1 MMKPP
6 PHGGPM
12 GGPPHRHRERKKL
25 TEFSDIVYIS
35 PDEITFFTTEG
46 ALTGAEYKDY
56 KGRINIVR
64 IFPLN
69 LKNEFLSVQ
78 DDDGNELG
86 IIKSLD
92 DFSYEQKCMINE
104 ELDRRYFAPE
114 ITKVIDVKEE
124 FGNMFWTCET
134 SSGKRSFTV
143 RDLANNLIH
152 SSNGGI
158 ILVDT
163 DGNRYT
169 AKNPTA
175 LGGKAMKHLD
185 IWL

>member
-6 PHGGPM
+6 PHGVPI
-12 GGPPHRHRERKKL
+12 GGPPHRRREKKKL
-25 TEFSDIVYIS
+25 TEFSDIIYIK
-35 PDEITFFTTEG
+35 PEEISFFVTEG
-46 ALTGAEYKDY
+46 NLTGAKYKDY
-56 KGRINIVR
+56 NGRINIVR

-78 DDDGNELG
+78 DDDANELG
-86 IIKSLD
+86 IIKNLD

-134 SSGKRSFTV
+134 SSGKRSFTL
-143 RDLANNLIH
+143 RDLSNNLIH
-152 SSNGGI
+152 AANGGI

-169 AKNPTA
+169 SKNPA
-175 LGGKAMKHLD
+175 ELANKAMKHLD